1 MLDAPR
7 PRIPPVRTPAGQ
19 TRQTTANAGHQTEE
33 TTCSG
38 YPVAVYWL
46 LLAFTVAPAHAP
58 ALAQSYPSRPIT
70 IIVPLAAGTG
80 MDTLARLYSEQ
91 LSQAL
96 GKPVVIEN
104 KPGAGL
110 MLGTAAIA
118 SAPPDGHTLGIST
131 ATPMAVNQ
139 VLYKKMS
146 YDPDKDLTPVYFY
159 VKSPFVLV
167 VNPALPIN
175 SVPELIK
182 YAKESANPMSYSTPG
197 AGTSQHL
204 AMEFMA
210 QRFGLKVTHVPYRNS
225 PQSITDIA
233 AGHVNLGFAEAGA
246 SLPLIRE
253 GKLRALAVSSLVR
266 LPTLPDVP
274 PFGEAAG
281 RARFRSGVLAHPVRA
296 GGNAERDRR
305 APARRHAAHH
315 VGARHEETRRGYRPA
330 PARFASDRRHPR
342 LRQIRAGE
350 VGLPGQEARPRRH
363 AITIAAQA
371 AAVAPDGAGLRPA
384 IVNNNELTMRP
395 NFAQRSKFNL

>member
-1 MLDAPR
+1 SKRIQPPR
-7 PRIPPVRTPAGQ
+7 DGGARDKVREDGMTFRRWTLAALALAAQSLAIAGTPAQ
-19 TRQTTANAGHQTEE
+19 AQ
-33 TTCSG
+33 G
-38 YPVAVYWL
+38 YPSKPV
-46 LLAFTVAPAHAP
+46 
-58 ALAQSYPSRPIT
+58 T

-80 MDTLARLYSEQ
+80 MDTLVRLYGDQ
-91 LSQAL
+91 LSHAL

-118 SAPPDGHTLGIST
+118 SAPPDGHTLGISA

-204 AMEFMA
+204 SMEFMA
-210 QRFGLKVTHVPYRNS
+210 QRFGLKVTHVPYRSS

-233 AGHVNLGFAEAGA
+233 AGHVNLGFAEA
-246 SLPLIRE
+246 
-253 GKLRALAVSSLVR
+253 
-266 LPTLPDVP
+266 
-274 PFGEAAG
+274 
-281 RARFRSGVLAHPVRA
+281 
-296 GGNAERDRR
+296 
-305 APARRHAAHH
+305 
-315 VGARHEETRRGYRPA
+315 
-330 PARFASDRRHPR
+330 
-342 LRQIRAGE
+342 
-350 VGLPGQEARPRRH
+350 
-363 AITIAAQA
+363 
-371 AAVAPDGAGLRPA
+371 
-384 IVNNNELTMRP
+384 
-395 NFAQRSKFNL
+395 